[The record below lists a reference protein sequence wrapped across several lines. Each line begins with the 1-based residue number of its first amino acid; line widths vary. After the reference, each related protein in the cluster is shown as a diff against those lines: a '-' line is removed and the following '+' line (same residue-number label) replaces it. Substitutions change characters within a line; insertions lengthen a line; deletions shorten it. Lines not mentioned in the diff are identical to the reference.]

1 MYTIPI
7 QNLVKDKR
15 VIIVGNS
22 VEMMKYEYGDF
33 IDSFDIVVHLGAA
46 ISRGEEYHKNLGSR
60 TDIWSTGTFRLHCY
74 NDVVDEFINGQFK
87 DTMVIFNRVRTKLLD
102 VDSIVS
108 WEKSLPQI
116 PKIDMFNDLE
126 IIKILNDLNYLRGFG
141 NGIEGPA
148 NSQRPSGRFMTILY
162 FLKKVKT
169 YKSLDIIG
177 FDFFRKVTNVHRGP
191 ADEKNVNKPFSW
203 YLPIRSE
210 KTGITHP
217 HNKNL
222 EFNYIKKL
230 EEDKKLNWNVL
241 SDLKEKMIKYDGWLH
256 KHKKI
261 YTDAIR
267 EVDS

>member
-1 MYTIPI
+1 MLSIPI

-108 WEKSLPQI
+108 WEKSLQI
-116 PKIDMFNDLE
+116 PK
-126 IIKILNDLNYLRGFG
+126 
-141 NGIEGPA
+141 
-148 NSQRPSGRFMTILY
+148 
-162 FLKKVKT
+162 
-169 YKSLDIIG
+169 
-177 FDFFRKVTNVHRGP
+177 
-191 ADEKNVNKPFSW
+191 
-203 YLPIRSE
+203 
-210 KTGITHP
+210 
-217 HNKNL
+217 
-222 EFNYIKKL
+222 
-230 EEDKKLNWNVL
+230 
-241 SDLKEKMIKYDGWLH
+241 
-256 KHKKI
+256 
-261 YTDAIR
+261 
-267 EVDS
+267 